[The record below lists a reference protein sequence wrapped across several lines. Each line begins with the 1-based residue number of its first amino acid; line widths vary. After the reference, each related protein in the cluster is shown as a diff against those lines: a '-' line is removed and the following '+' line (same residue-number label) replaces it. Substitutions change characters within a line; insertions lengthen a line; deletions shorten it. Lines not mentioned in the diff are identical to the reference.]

1 MDISDKELQYR
12 IIYAI
17 IVAGKNAK
25 FAEKKTKELLKDM
38 YMEEMPFHIISR
50 WMCYPEKNCPSE
62 IMDFYGA
69 DLVLYKL
76 KEVKTGNYNKINTCL
91 RQLVKSNI
99 NLRTCSAED
108 LEKIHGIGP
117 KTARFFI
124 IWTRPDARCAALD
137 VHVLRWLGKQGY
149 KVPKATPNG
158 KKYKELEQIFLN
170 EAAKL
175 NITPRELDEKIW
187 VEGSKFGQY
196 NPDFSKT

>member
-12 IIYAI
+12 IIYSV

-38 YMEEMPFHIISR
+38 DLGETPFHIIGR
-50 WMCYPEKNCPSE
+50 WMCHVSQLFELN
-62 IMDFYGA
+62 ITNM
-69 DLVLYKL
+69 VLYKL
-76 KEVKTGNYNKINTCL
+76 KESKTGNYYKLNKCL
-91 RQLVKSNI
+91 RELINSGI
-99 NLRTCSAED
+99 NLRTCSIED

-149 KVPKATPNG
+149 KVPKATPSG

-196 NPDFSKT
+196 NPDFNQI